1 MKNRYVLMG
10 ITIHILIFIIFV
22 GIGIYDYINAY
33 ELISTL
39 LGEGETFEY
48 NIASNLRLMMFIFFR
63 NSATA
68 ALILATGPFLS
79 LFSITSIALNG
90 YIIGG
95 VVQYRLVSYGDPFHK
110 ILAYLVPHGI
120 IELPVLLYVS
130 GMSFDL
136 GLTVITSREVLKDK
150 MSKYLSMYLKVILP
164 LLLLA
169 AFIEAFIT
177 PLVGSMV

>member
-1 MKNRYVLMG
+1 MINKNVLVG
-10 ITIHILIFIIFV
+10 IAIHIIVLIIFIQ
-22 GIGIYDYINAY
+22 IGIYDYINAY
-33 ELISTL
+33 EFVSALFG
-39 LGEGETFEY
+39 GEGTFEY
-48 NIASNLRLMMFIFFR
+48 NIISNLKLMMFVFFR

-68 ALILATGPFLS
+68 ALMLATGPFLS
-79 LFSITSIALNG
+79 LLSISSIAFNG

-95 VVQYRLVSYGDPFHK
+95 VVQYRLITYGDPFLR
-110 ILAYLVPHGI
+110 ILGYLVPHGI
-120 IELPVLLYVS
+120 VELPVLFYVG

-136 GLTVITSREVLKDK
+136 GVTLITDRDALKDK
-150 MSKYLSMYLKVILP
+150 MSKYLNTYLKVILP

>member
-1 MKNRYVLMG
+1 MMNRNVLVG
-10 ITIHILIFIIFV
+10 IAIHILILIITIQ
-22 GIGIYDYINAY
+22 IGVYDYVNAY
-33 ELISTL
+33 EFVSAIFG
-39 LGEGETFEY
+39 GEGEFEY
-48 NIASNLRLMMFIFFR
+48 SLFTNLKLMMFVFFR

-68 ALILATGPFLS
+68 ALMLATGPFLS
-79 LFSITSIALNG
+79 LLSIASIAFNG

-95 VVQYRLVSYGDPFHK
+95 VVQYRLVTYGDPFLR
-110 ILAYLVPHGI
+110 ILGYLVPHGI
-120 IELPVLLYVS
+120 VELPVLFYVG

-136 GLTVITSREVLKDK
+136 GITLITDREALKDK
-150 MSKYLSMYLKVILP
+150 MGRYLNIYLKVILP